1 MLELFSL
8 TIFLRWNTKGRKFIM
23 RFISFYLPQ
32 YHPIPE
38 NDFWWGK
45 GFTDWVNVK
54 KCNPRFSSHYQ
65 PHIPSELGYYDL
77 RDQAVRSAQAHLA
90 STFGIDAFCYYHYWF
105 NGKRLLN
112 KPFDAVIS
120 TKTPNFPFC
129 LCWANENWTRI
140 WDGKENKTL
149 IGQQYSM
156 ADNKTHIEWLC
167 RIFKDKRY
175 LCINGKPIFLI
186 YRTDKITNFSEMILL
201 WKRYVKRAGF
211 PGLYLCAVRSNF
223 PQKDGI
229 ELIEQGVDAIID
241 FQPNKRDY
249 PNGPLGAYKFLG
261 SLNRKVVKYINLLTF
276 KNKQIAQRYLNR
288 RISYNKLA
296 KNSLRTLPLNYKYFP
311 CVFPSWDNS
320 ARHEIATII
329 QNNNPDDYG
338 IWLQQAADFAT
349 KYPEEEQIVFI
360 NAWNE
365 WAEGCHLEPDLRFG
379 RAFLEKTLQIRQL
392 YK

>member
-1 MLELFSL
+1 
-8 TIFLRWNTKGRKFIM
+8 
-23 RFISFYLPQ
+23 
-32 YHPIPE
+32 
-38 NDFWWGK
+38 
-45 GFTDWVNVK
+45 
-54 KCNPRFSSHYQ
+54 
-65 PHIPSELGYYDL
+65 
-77 RDQAVRSAQAHLA
+77 
-90 STFGIDAFCYYHYWF
+90 
-105 NGKRLLN
+105 
-112 KPFDAVIS
+112 
-120 TKTPNFPFC
+120 
-129 LCWANENWTRI
+129 
-140 WDGKENKTL
+140 
-149 IGQQYSM
+149 
-156 ADNKTHIEWLC
+156 
-167 RIFKDKRY
+167 
-175 LCINGKPIFLI
+175 
-186 YRTDKITNFSEMILL
+186 
-201 WKRYVKRAGF
+201 
-211 PGLYLCAVRSNF
+211 
-223 PQKDGI
+223 
-229 ELIEQGVDAIID
+229 
-241 FQPNKRDY
+241 
-249 PNGPLGAYKFLG
+249 
-261 SLNRKVVKYINLLTF
+261 LTF